1 MVVIVIGE
9 ALVVMMVIAVGEM
22 VVVVMAVAMIV
33 VMYDWMID
41 LGSFPSSPLLDFIKS
56 LRL

>member
-9 ALVVMMVIAVGEM
+9 TLVVMMVVAVGEM

-41 LGSFPSSPLLDFIKS
+41 LESFPSSPLLDFIKS